1 MTNIKKSY
9 EIFLSRSDMAVTSYL
24 EENLGKIREVFALVA
39 EKKEVALVE
48 DVKLVYNEEFN
59 TIDIL
64 NMGEELYS
72 FELVNDTNDLDK
84 ISYMIIRNPD
94 YEKDIVIDFEANIIT
109 GRLSMNGI
117 IEIVYLILSNI
128 FKYEEDVKERIS
140 PLN

>member
-9 EIFLSRSDMAVTSYL
+9 EIFLSRSDMATTLYL
-24 EENLGKIREVFALVA
+24 QENLGKIKEVFALVE

-48 DVKLVYNEEFN
+48 DVKLVHNEEFN

-109 GRLSMNGI
+109 GRLSMNGV
-117 IEIVYLILSNI
+117 IEIIYLILSNI
-128 FKYEEDVKERIS
+128 FKYEEEETS
-140 PLN
+140 CLN

>member
-9 EIFLSRSDMAVTSYL
+9 EIFLSRSDMATTLYL
-24 EENLGKIREVFALVA
+24 QENLGKIKEVFALVE
-39 EKKEVALVE
+39 EKKEVALVA
-48 DVKLVYNEEFN
+48 DVKLVHNEEFN

-109 GRLSMNGI
+109 GRLSMNGV
-117 IEIVYLILSNI
+117 IEIIYLILSNI
-128 FKYEEDVKERIS
+128 FKYEEEETS
-140 PLN
+140 CLN